1 MNLKEISKKDHLW
14 RRYALKLSG
23 DKFMA
28 DDLVQE
34 MYLRVFKIEKEINDF
49 YIMLTIRSIFFDKKK
64 KKKNQI
70 MVYLEDYDSLLGTE
84 DDPEKKFEINDEQK
98 KILEDYNK
106 LPFHQKQL
114 IKESYSKSLRRIEK
128 EFNINYGFAY
138 REIKKAKKKLLK

>member
-23 DKFMA
+23 DKFLA

-49 YIMLTIRSIFFDKKK
+49 YIILLIKSIFFDKKK
-64 KKKNQI
+64 KKEI
-70 MVYLEDYDSLLGTE
+70 VVYLEDYDFLLGVE
-84 DDPEKKFEINDEQK
+84 DDSEDKFEVNDEQK
-98 KILEDYNK
+98 KILENYKK

-114 IKESYSKSLRRIEK
+114 LKESYSKSLRQIQK
-128 EFNINYGFAY
+128 QFNINYVFAH
-138 REIKKAKKKLLK
+138 REIKKAKKTLLK